1 MIFKIYYSQFQV
13 ENIFS
18 VGFKNLLEYFYYNW
32 KKQLFKIDLKKN
44 RTLSLI
50 TFIKLIQ

>member
-18 VGFKNLLEYFYYNW
+18 VDFKNLLEYFYYNW
-32 KKQLFKIDLKKN
+32 KKQLFKIDLKKIE
-44 RTLSLI
+44 TLSLI